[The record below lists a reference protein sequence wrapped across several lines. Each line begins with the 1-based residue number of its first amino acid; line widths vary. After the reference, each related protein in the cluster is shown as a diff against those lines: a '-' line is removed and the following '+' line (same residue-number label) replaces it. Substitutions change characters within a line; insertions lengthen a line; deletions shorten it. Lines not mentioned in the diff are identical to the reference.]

1 MKKYLILA
9 AAAITMASCSNDE
22 GASVA
27 NDGTIRLTTDV
38 SKAGTRTIDQTIQ
51 ATQIVNGGKVFAEF
65 STSESTSSVDGWT
78 GTPLKATG
86 AYTADGNG
94 NLSGATVKWPKT
106 YGTSDPV
113 GTETVSVEAWY
124 PFTAKPNLGSATH
137 AVEADQSTEAN
148 YAASDYLHGASS
160 SAFTYDKISSPILV
174 TFQHMLSKINVKV
187 TKSDGSSLVGAKVVF
202 GPEDMILKGTIGSTS
217 AVTAVTTPAAG
228 DKGQVTMA
236 TLDATGTASCIIIP
250 QTLASTKTLIT
261 ITDADGSYSYTLAAA
276 KTFAATKAYTY
287 NVTIAEAGVII
298 LSEQI
303 TDWTYEDAESVI
315 AKQ

>member
-9 AAAITMASCSNDE
+9 AAAIAMASCSNDE

-38 SKAGTRTIDQTIQ
+38 SKAGTRTIDQTVQ

-65 STSESTSSVDGWT
+65 TTTLAAGDCTNWT
-78 GTPLKATG
+78 NQQTTTG

-124 PFTAKPNLGSATH
+124 PFTEKPNLGSATH